1 MPICAERGESRC
13 PGLWQCYGLPVS
25 LLYNLRGPVC
35 ARLLGNRSLQG
46 LASVQAIGK
55 SDLDPS
61 LPATENGAADSRER
75 KWEVVGD
82 GAVDGI
88 SHGAGRTWKLGGMM
102 GMFTFLIAKTGSS
115 FDVKQLVEIR
125 VSSVANA
132 YYLSS
137 RTTLGE
143 KAGSDSCS
151 KSHRT
156 EPA

>member
-1 MPICAERGESRC
+1 MPSAGSRDVQGFGRVTVRQSVLFA
-13 PGLWQCYGLPVS
+13 PGYWGIAACRV
-25 LLYNLRGPVC
+25 LR
-35 ARLLGNRSLQG
+35 RYKLLGNSILTQASL
-46 LASVQAIGK
+46 
-55 SDLDPS
+55 
-61 LPATENGAADSRER
+61 ATENGA
-75 KWEVVGD
+75 
-82 GAVDGI
+82 
-88 SHGAGRTWKLGGMM
+88 GAGRTWKLGGMM
-102 GMFTFLIAKTGSS
+102 GMFTFLRQPGSS

-132 YYLSS
+132 YYVSS